1 MMNPM
6 MGDQAAIQNQMNL
19 ANAMR
24 MNSLQPIQNVSPVPG
39 SELSWTQ
46 VLANALQGHVAN
58 TMQDRAMQN
67 QQMMAQRMQ
76 GDAEQA
82 INELEAGLQSDDPRG
97 AIARAMI
104 HYHPLVQQAAKTA
117 EKGLIAPRDIARGAT
132 PESLIASKGNINN
145 LEAKVELEDVTPGKL
160 TRNRNTGQII
170 KPEIAPGAGAE
181 LVNIGGDL
189 YQQTPTGLDQI
200 NKAPRMTTNVN
211 MPTPETEFNRAF
223 GRGQGTML
231 SNQISDRNASV
242 NALDS
247 VNEAMDLLKKGI
259 HAGALADLSKGLDK
273 ASIAL
278 FSTDP
283 GKAARTEQFQSA
295 IGDIVLGRTK
305 ELTGVISDSDRKYL
319 EQVSAGQIT
328 LEPTAIRGILERI
341 DRGLRKKVQS
351 TDNAIK
357 QFQGRG
363 LNLPTIEEGVP
374 RDLPNKPMDSNDLDS
389 FLKSKGF

>member
-1 MMNPM
+1 MMMNPM

-19 ANAMR
+19 ANAMK

-58 TMQDRAMQN
+58 SMQNKAMQN

-160 TRNRNTGQII
+160 TRNKNTGQII
-170 KPEIAPGAGAE
+170 NPDIAPGAGANI
-181 LVNIGGDL
+181 VNIGGDL

-200 NKAPRMTTNVN
+200 NKAPRINNTVN
-211 MPTPETEFNRAF
+211 LPRAETAF
-223 GRGQGTML
+223 DQAYGAGQGKYA
-231 SNQISDRNASV
+231 SDYVATRGELIDSLEAANRGLKL
-242 NALDS
+242 LDQ
-247 VNEAMDLLKKGI
+247 GI
-259 HAGALADLSKGLDK
+259 HAGALAPIAKGLDK
-273 ASIAL
+273 ASIAV
-278 FSTDP
+278 FKTDP
-283 GKAARTEQFQSA
+283 EKAARTEEFTSTVAQQ
-295 IGDIVLGRTK
+295 VLTALQQMG
-305 ELTGVISDSDRKYL
+305 GPDSDSDRKYL
-319 EQVSAGQIT
+319 QGVMAGDIT
-328 LEPTAIRGILERI
+328 YEPAAMKRILTRVRDRFSRKIRAGDQILEHNRN
-341 DRGLRKKVQS
+341 RGV
-351 TDNAIK
+351 D
-357 QFQGRG
+357 
-363 LNLPTIEEGVP
+363 LPTTLPGT
-374 RDLPNKPMDSNDLDS
+374 LPNADTGTGNDLDS